1 MDDLTSFENYC
12 IVCDRLIVAAP
23 AAPNPSDPV
32 AKPKKKAQGAIRIK
46 NPDGTT
52 TIRTASGVKTTTT
65 TRPTLNNL
73 RRTNSTVRLAGQT
86 GDKSTKRSSSGS
98 SGGNSGN
105 ESGAP
110 PSPQPM
116 SSIDK
121 PTATA
126 TTTTPNPNEPPPT
139 PPFVSNI
146 YCSQECQDKDVV
158 SAPAAYED
166 MARAFG
172 LGIKTDFMGGFAARV
187 SPVGPPSPLLGSD
200 TDTNSSTSVSI
211 AATMLAPKRQNGS
224 HNDGFPA
231 ASAPKTMEY
240 FRIGRDLPDEVW
252 ADLERQRRKSISN
265 GQTKIGGT
273 GGQLLQMTRQRSGQS
288 QSGTSSD
295 SLSSLWHGN
304 PDDVAVHRPG
314 SGNGFLRGFTAAHPG
329 VHRSLSAASVEAS
342 AGTPPSLAAGVRPI
356 PRSALSQTSLGGLP
370 SPGPG
375 SFAEVGSAPSH
386 NAFLM
391 QAYASNFPNRDGATA
406 SVKGS
411 YSGTS
416 TPNIESARNSI
427 SGASLQRPTSGTI
440 RSRGRT
446 NSGAATWDSLG
457 KAEVIE
463 RSRRSRLDSTG
474 SDIEFE
480 SPVSPEMTR
489 GRSASVAFDVTPK
502 QSLEI
507 ENGSWQIRY
516 PAPMAKYAIRASSR
530 SRSRSRPRRGSSSP
544 TEPPIV
550 EGQPTTHAS
559 VLALPIPSR
568 ATRASAAVLASS
580 NSTARARTPQQ
591 SRSVHTPPVL
601 SSSTR
606 LRTSYTALPDLAA
619 LRIGSTGCA
628 TTFVSPDQASS
639 VPSRSAPRPGFDWD
653 GKSNHLTYEL
663 PTGVVANPNKG
674 LFYFNA

>member
-1 MDDLTSFENYC
+1 M
-12 IVCDRLIVAAP
+12 
-23 AAPNPSDPV
+23 
-32 AKPKKKAQGAIRIK
+32 
-46 NPDGTT
+46 
-52 TIRTASGVKTTTT
+52 
-65 TRPTLNNL
+65 
-73 RRTNSTVRLAGQT
+73 
-86 GDKSTKRSSSGS
+86 
-98 SGGNSGN
+98 
-105 ESGAP
+105 
-110 PSPQPM
+110 
-116 SSIDK
+116 
-121 PTATA
+121 
-126 TTTTPNPNEPPPT
+126 
-139 PPFVSNI
+139 
-146 YCSQECQDKDVV
+146 

-172 LGIKTDFMGGFAARV
+172 LGITTSDTMGSFGIRA

-200 TDTNSSTSVSI
+200 TDTNSSTSASI
-211 AATMLAPKRQNGS
+211 AATMLAPRLLGGS
-224 HNDGFPA
+224 PNDGYPA

-265 GQTKIGGT
+265 GQAKTGT
-273 GGQLLQMTRQRSGQS
+273 AGIQLLQMTRQRSGQS

-304 PDDVAVHRPG
+304 TDEVAVHRPS
-314 SGNGFLRGFTAAHPG
+314 SGNGVLRGFTAAHPG
-329 VHRSLSAASVEAS
+329 VHRSMSAASVEAS
-342 AGTPPSLAAGVRPI
+342 AGTPPALAAGVRPI

-375 SFAEVGSAPSH
+375 TFAEVGSAPSH
-386 NAFLM
+386 TAFLM
-391 QAYASNFPNRDGATA
+391 QAYASNFPNRDGTTP
-406 SVKGS
+406 SV
-411 YSGTS
+411 YSGAS
-416 TPNIESARNSI
+416 TPNIDSGRNSI
-427 SGASLQRPTSGTI
+427 GGGAPLQRPSSGTI
-440 RSRGRT
+440 RARART

-457 KAEVIE
+457 RAEVIE
-463 RSRRSRLDSTG
+463 RSRRSRMDSTG
-474 SDIEFE
+474 SEMDFE
-480 SPVSPEMTR
+480 SPVSPEMAR
-489 GRSASVAFDVTPK
+489 GRSSSVAFDITPK

-516 PAPMAKYAIRASSR
+516 AAPTAKYATTRAASR

-550 EGQPTTHAS
+550 EGQPTTSHSAA
-559 VLALPIPSR
+559 LALPIPSR

-591 SRSVHTPPVL
+591 SARSLRTPPVL

-628 TTFVSPDQASS
+628 TTYVSPDLASS
-639 VPSRSAPRPGFDWD
+639 APSRSAPRPGFDWD

-663 PTGVVANPNKG
+663 PNGVVANPNKG